1 MHRGPE
7 ICVTWRTIGFLMLGW
22 HVSVYR
28 QPDGGQSPAG
38 FDSPSGARIA
48 VWQTD
53 VGGLDWLNELAK
65 QGKAINLGGN
75 GYPSRY
81 TARAEILVPYLVARD
96 FPANE
101 TWLIPEGS
109 FIPDPKAYV
118 GATRVDQESAERC
131 RPDEWLL
138 VEVWD
143 ES

>member
-1 MHRGPE
+1 
-7 ICVTWRTIGFLMLGW
+7 MLGW

-28 QPDGGQSPAG
+28 QTDGGHSPAT
-38 FDSPSGARIA
+38 FESPSGVRIA

-53 VGGLDWLNELAK
+53 VSGLNWLIALAK
-65 QGKAINLGGN
+65 ESKAIDLGGN
-75 GYPSRY
+75 GYPSRF
-81 TARAEILVPYLVARD
+81 TAQAEILVPHIVGGD

-109 FIPDPKAYV
+109 YFPDPKAWAGQTQVDQV
-118 GATRVDQESAERC
+118 GAEQC